1 MRWLRPVLAIIAG
14 GMVAALLIVHNGRG
28 AGFGSQRRVALL
40 SGGDR
45 SLWQKGYLWAEPGDG
60 QNNDF
65 ERAQSLVDRRSK
77 AMEAEKKSRH
87 LDLDGR
93 SEELLQAGRQGGLKI
108 ASGQVLCGLG
118 VGCEVENAKDLD
130 GAERFDRKTVQ
141 KGHWDPKRMV
151 SGDTI
156 SEIGDA
162 VDAYAHEVG
171 IVANLY
177 CRTVH
182 YASASLH
189 SWTDRKQE
197 VKKCTDAC
205 YAVEVQKRLRAISAP
220 YSSDA

>member
-1 MRWLRPVLAIIAG
+1 MRWLRPVLAMIAG
-14 GMVAALLIVHNGRG
+14 GMVAALLVVHNGRG
-28 AGFGSQRRVALL
+28 AGFGSPGRVALL

-87 LDLDGR
+87 LDLEGR
-93 SEELLQAGRQGGLKI
+93 NEELLQAGRQDGLKV
-108 ASGQVLCGLG
+108 AGGQVLCGLG
-118 VGCEVENAKDLD
+118 VGCEVENAKELD
-130 GAERFDRKTVQ
+130 GAEHFDRKTVQ

-151 SGDTI
+151 SGDTV

-171 IVANLY
+171 FVANLY
-177 CRTVH
+177 CWTVH
-182 YASASLH
+182 YAPASL
-189 SWTDRKQE
+189 RM
-197 VKKCTDAC
+197 
-205 YAVEVQKRLRAISAP
+205 
-220 YSSDA
+220 